1 MKKTKI
7 VCTIGPKTESE
18 EMLAKMLDAG
28 MNVMRLNFSHGDYA
42 EHGQRIQN
50 LRNVMSKTGK
60 TAAILLDTK
69 GPEIRTMK
77 LEGGNDVSLKAGQTF
92 TFTTDKSVIGNS
104 EMVAVTYEGFTTDL
118 SVGNTVLVDDGLIG
132 MEVTAIEGNK
142 VICKVLNNGDLGENK
157 GVNLPGV
164 SIALPALAEK
174 DKQDLIF
181 GCEQGVDFVAA
192 SFIRKRSDV
201 IEIREHLKAHG
212 GENIHI
218 ISKIENKRQDMKMYV
233 VSTKQMLNNAQR
245 GGYAVPA
252 FNIHNLETMQVV
264 VETAA
269 NLHAPVIIAGTP
281 GTFTHAGTEN
291 LLALVSAMAKQYHH
305 PLAIHLDHHTKFD
318 DIAQK
323 VRSGVRSV
331 MIDASHLPFAQNIS
345 RVKEV
350 VDFCHRFDVSV
361 EAELGQLGGQED
373 DVQVNEADALY
384 TNPAQAREFAE
395 ATGIDSLAVAIGT
408 AHGMYASA
416 PALDFSRLE
425 NIRQWVNLPLVLHGA
440 SGLSTK
446 DIQQT
451 IKLGICKINVAT
463 ELKNAFSQ
471 ALKNYLTEHP
481 EATDPRDYLQSAKS
495 AMRDV
500 VSKVIAD
507 CGCEGRA

>member
-1 MKKTKI
+1 
-7 VCTIGPKTESE
+7 
-18 EMLAKMLDAG
+18 
-28 MNVMRLNFSHGDYA
+28 
-42 EHGQRIQN
+42 
-50 LRNVMSKTGK
+50 
-60 TAAILLDTK
+60 
-69 GPEIRTMK
+69 
-77 LEGGNDVSLKAGQTF
+77 
-92 TFTTDKSVIGNS
+92 
-104 EMVAVTYEGFTTDL
+104 
-118 SVGNTVLVDDGLIG
+118 
-132 MEVTAIEGNK
+132 
-142 VICKVLNNGDLGENK
+142 
-157 GVNLPGV
+157 
-164 SIALPALAEK
+164 
-174 DKQDLIF
+174 
-181 GCEQGVDFVAA
+181 
-192 SFIRKRSDV
+192 
-201 IEIREHLKAHG
+201 
-212 GENIHI
+212 
-218 ISKIENKRQDMKMYV
+218 MYV

-281 GTFTHAGTEN
+281 GTFTYAGTEN

-350 VDFCHRFDVSV
+350 VDFCHRFD
-361 EAELGQLGGQED
+361 
-373 DVQVNEADALY
+373 EADALY

-416 PALDFSRLE
+416 PVLDFSRLE

-451 IKLGICKINVAT
+451 IKVGICKINVAT

>member
-1 MKKTKI
+1 
-7 VCTIGPKTESE
+7 
-18 EMLAKMLDAG
+18 
-28 MNVMRLNFSHGDYA
+28 
-42 EHGQRIQN
+42 
-50 LRNVMSKTGK
+50 
-60 TAAILLDTK
+60 
-69 GPEIRTMK
+69 
-77 LEGGNDVSLKAGQTF
+77 
-92 TFTTDKSVIGNS
+92 
-104 EMVAVTYEGFTTDL
+104 
-118 SVGNTVLVDDGLIG
+118 
-132 MEVTAIEGNK
+132 
-142 VICKVLNNGDLGENK
+142 
-157 GVNLPGV
+157 
-164 SIALPALAEK
+164 
-174 DKQDLIF
+174 
-181 GCEQGVDFVAA
+181 
-192 SFIRKRSDV
+192 
-201 IEIREHLKAHG
+201 
-212 GENIHI
+212 
-218 ISKIENKRQDMKMYV
+218 MYV

-269 NLHAPVIIAGTP
+269 SMHAPVIIAGTP

-291 LLALVSAMAKQYHH
+291 LMALVSAMAKQYHH

-331 MIDASHLPFAQNIS
+331 MIS

-350 VDFCHRFDVSV
+350 VEFCHRFDVSG

-384 TNPAQAREFAE
+384 TNPVQAREFAE

-408 AHGMYASA
+408 AHGMYARA